1 MQYAPPTDHQ
11 FHINFEELS
20 ATATV
25 KDSKDG
31 ASGKGGF
38 QVRGGPWEKKKQGG
52 GGGQNGNAL
61 NNNNNY
67 HNSGPAPDTN
77 SAQDFPAFGGG
88 PGSPTAVAAAGALGD
103 AELSSPG
110 LGGESAEQINVG
122 TAWARKN
129 GF

>member
-31 ASGKGGF
+31 GSGGKGGF

-52 GGGQNGNAL
+52 QNGNL
-61 NNNNNY
+61 NNNNH
-67 HNSGPAPDTN
+67 HNSGPAPDTT

-88 PGSPTAVAAAGALGD
+88 PGSPKVVSAGGD
-103 AELSSPG
+103 AEIASPA